1 MYLIPCPNDLIKMFE
16 RFSMFELT
24 TVPTELKAFQN
35 YLSYYILILCI
46 QKLCLSPSPGL
57 FSSISLSLSL
67 SLSLS
72 GIGVGGGGGGISTV
86 ARILIK

>member
-1 MYLIPCPNDLIKMFE
+1 MFE

-35 YLSYYILILCI
+35 YLSYYILILYIRKSACPPPPI
-46 QKLCLSPSPGL
+46 HRSLL
-57 FSSISLSLSL
+57 SLSLSL
-67 SLSLS
+67 SLSLW
-72 GIGVGGGGGGISTV
+72 GIGGEGGISTV

>member
-1 MYLIPCPNDLIKMFE
+1 MFE

-35 YLSYYILILCI
+35 YLSYYILILYIRKSACPPP
-46 QKLCLSPSPGL
+46 QSTGL
-57 FSSISLSLSL
+57 FSLSLSL

-72 GIGVGGGGGGISTV
+72 GELEGRGGFQ
-86 ARILIK
+86 L